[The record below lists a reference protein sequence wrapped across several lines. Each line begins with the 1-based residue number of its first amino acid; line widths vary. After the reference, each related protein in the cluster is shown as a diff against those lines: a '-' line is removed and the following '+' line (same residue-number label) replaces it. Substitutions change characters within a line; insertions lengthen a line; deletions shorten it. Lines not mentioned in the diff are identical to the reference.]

1 MYSVKTCALIKYNA
15 TLKQCDVNAVATVTA
30 CALNLPNTK
39 RRLGQ
44 CTQYRL
50 VRCTKQT
57 PKRCTQLRSVRR
69 FRTQH
74 EHGEPP
80 CRDTDQSIAPFLGQH
95 SESRARATRVETML
109 AVLLCANC
117 ALAPGKTRPLS
128 VRAQHGMHV
137 QRGSRRLR
145 SGHTGSQEPVDGFPS
160 QKSGPQTRLGCFVPR
175 YRDYP

>member
-1 MYSVKTCALIKYNA
+1 MCTESAEHKTPTGTMHSVSTCALHKTNTETVHPVTICAPIQNTNTENRRAETLIK
-15 TLKQCDVNAVATVTA
+15 VS
-30 CALNLPNTK
+30 
-39 RRLGQ
+39 RRSLGM
-44 CTQYRL
+44 
-50 VRCTKQT
+50 
-57 PKRCTQLRSVRR
+57 
-69 FRTQH
+69 
-74 EHGEPP
+74 
-80 CRDTDQSIAPFLGQH
+80 H

-160 QKSGPQTRLGCFVPR
+160 QKSGPQTRLGCFVPC